1 MSQLMTAS
9 EMQERYQGKEDP
21 FDLSLEKW
29 TRIKRALDRSA
40 TLRDFQTVFNA
51 AAMPVPFFYEYQA
64 RGCYGCPLETI
75 CARGRG
81 EKFIRVMRIIQ
92 AYVLAGDMLPQ
103 APLISEVDNF
113 ILELEMLR
121 AKARGTVH

>member
-1 MSQLMTAS
+1 MNQLMTAS
-9 EMQERYQGKEDP
+9 EMQERYRGKEDP
-21 FDLSLEKW
+21 FDLTLEKW
-29 TRIKRALDRSA
+29 TRIRRALTRSV
-40 TLRDFQTVFNA
+40 TLRDFKEVFNA
-51 AAMPVPFFYEYQA
+51 AAIPVPFCYEYQA
-64 RGCYGCPLETI
+64 RGCLGCPLETI

-103 APLISEVDNF
+103 EPLTSEVDTF
-113 ILELEMLR
+113 VLELEMVR